1 MKTPIITVLLLTLTL
16 FSCGDDDGTEVVQ
29 DTVQETVQENPPPTS
44 SSTPETNTDVVATS
58 ELISTPDFNF
68 ISGTKLTVSLPVAP
82 TATIDYFIN
91 ICTDFTNEDNVIT
104 INYQSCKLRTA
115 ITAQTQEFTLSLSVV
130 ELQLIAQI
138 WPMESDAQVI
148 NAYWNIAESGHNWQ
162 IVF

>member
-1 MKTPIITVLLLTLTL
+1 MKTHIITALLLTLTL
-16 FSCGDDDGTEVVQ
+16 FGCGDDDGTEIVQ
-29 DTVQETVQENPPPTS
+29 GTVQETPPPTS
-44 SSTPETNTDVVATS
+44 STTPETNTDIVATS

-68 ISGTKLTVSLPVAP
+68 ISGTKLTVTLPVAP

-115 ITAQTQEFTLSLSVV
+115 ITSQTQEFTLSLSVA

-138 WPMESDAQVI
+138 WPMESDAKVM
-148 NAYWNIAESGHNWQ
+148 NAYWDIAESGHNWQ

>member
-1 MKTPIITVLLLTLTL
+1 MKPHIITAFLLTLTL
-16 FSCGDDDGTEVVQ
+16 FGCGDDDGTEIVQ
-29 DTVQETVQENPPPTS
+29 GTVQETPPPTS
-44 SSTPETNTDVVATS
+44 STTPESNTDIVATS

-68 ISGTKLTVSLPVAP
+68 ISGTKLTVTLPVAP

-91 ICTDFTNEDNVIT
+91 ICTDFTNEDNLIT

-115 ITAQTQEFTLSLSVV
+115 ITSQTQEFTLSLRVV

-138 WPMESDAQVI
+138 WPMESDAKVM
-148 NAYWNIAESGHNWQ
+148 NAYWDIAESGHNWQ

>member
-1 MKTPIITVLLLTLTL
+1 MKTHIITALLLTLTL
-16 FSCGDDDGTEVVQ
+16 FGCGDDDGTEIVQ
-29 DTVQETVQENPPPTS
+29 GTVQETPPPTS
-44 SSTPETNTDVVATS
+44 STTPETNTDIVATS

-68 ISGTKLTVSLPVAP
+68 ISGTKLTVTLPVAP

-138 WPMESDAQVI
+138 WPMESDAKVM
-148 NAYWNIAESGHNWQ
+148 NAYWDIAESGHNWQ

>member
-1 MKTPIITVLLLTLTL
+1 MKTHIITALLLTLTL
-16 FSCGDDDGTEVVQ
+16 FGCGDDDGTEIVQ
-29 DTVQETVQENPPPTS
+29 GTVQETPPPTS
-44 SSTPETNTDVVATS
+44 STTPESNTDIVATS

-68 ISGTKLTVSLPVAP
+68 ISGTKLTVTLPVAP

-91 ICTDFTNEDNVIT
+91 ICTDFTNEDNLIT

-115 ITAQTQEFTLSLSVV
+115 ITSQTQEFTLSLSVV

-138 WPMESDAQVI
+138 WPMESDAKVM
-148 NAYWNIAESGHNWQ
+148 NAYWDIAESGHNWQ

>member
-1 MKTPIITVLLLTLTL
+1 MKTHIITALLLTLTL
-16 FSCGDDDGTEVVQ
+16 FGCGDDDGTEIVQ
-29 DTVQETVQENPPPTS
+29 GTVQETPPPTS
-44 SSTPETNTDVVATS
+44 STTPETTTDIVATS

-68 ISGTKLTVSLPVAP
+68 ISGTKLTVTLPVAP

-91 ICTDFTNEDNVIT
+91 ICTDFTNEDNLIT

-115 ITAQTQEFTLSLSVV
+115 ITSQTQEFTLSLSVV

-138 WPMESDAQVI
+138 WPMESDAKVM
-148 NAYWNIAESGHNWQ
+148 NAYWDIAESGHNWQ

>member
-1 MKTPIITVLLLTLTL
+1 MKTHIITALLLTLTL
-16 FSCGDDDGTEVVQ
+16 FGCGDDDGTEIVQ
-29 DTVQETVQENPPPTS
+29 GTVQETPPPTS
-44 SSTPETNTDVVATS
+44 STTPETNTDIVATS

-68 ISGTKLTVSLPVAP
+68 ISGTKLTVTLPVAP

-91 ICTDFTNEDNVIT
+91 ICTDFTNEDNLIT

-115 ITAQTQEFTLSLSVV
+115 ITSQTQEFTLSLSVA

-138 WPMESDAQVI
+138 WPMESDAKVM
-148 NAYWNIAESGHNWQ
+148 NAYWDIAESGHNWQ

>member
-1 MKTPIITVLLLTLTL
+1 MKTHIITALLLTLTL
-16 FSCGDDDGTEVVQ
+16 FGCGDDDGTEIVQ
-29 DTVQETVQENPPPTS
+29 GTVQETPPQTS
-44 SSTPETNTDVVATS
+44 STTPETNTDIVATS

-68 ISGTKLTVSLPVAP
+68 ISGTKLTVTLPVAP

-91 ICTDFTNEDNVIT
+91 ICTDFTNEDNLIT

-115 ITAQTQEFTLSLSVV
+115 ITSQTQEFTLSLSVV

-138 WPMESDAQVI
+138 WPMESDAKVM
-148 NAYWNIAESGHNWQ
+148 NAYWDIAESGHNWQ

>member
-1 MKTPIITVLLLTLTL
+1 MKTHIITALLLTLTL
-16 FSCGDDDGTEVVQ
+16 FGCGDDDGTEIVQ
-29 DTVQETVQENPPPTS
+29 GTVQETPPPTS
-44 SSTPETNTDVVATS
+44 STTPESNTDIVATS

-68 ISGTKLTVSLPVAP
+68 ISGTKLTVTLPVAP

-115 ITAQTQEFTLSLSVV
+115 ITSQTQEFTLSLSVV

-138 WPMESDAQVI
+138 WPMESDAKVM
-148 NAYWNIAESGHNWQ
+148 NAYWDIAESGHNWQ

>member
-1 MKTPIITVLLLTLTL
+1 MKTHIITALLLTLTL
-16 FSCGDDDGTEVVQ
+16 FGCGDDDGTEIVQ
-29 DTVQETVQENPPPTS
+29 GTVQETPPPTS
-44 SSTPETNTDVVATS
+44 STTPETNTDIVATS

-68 ISGTKLTVSLPVAP
+68 ISGTKLTVTLPVAP

-91 ICTDFTNEDNVIT
+91 ICTDFTNEDNLIT

-115 ITAQTQEFTLSLSVV
+115 ITSQTQEFTLSLSVV

-138 WPMESDAQVI
+138 WPMESDAKVM
-148 NAYWNIAESGHNWQ
+148 NAYWDIAESGHNWQ

>member
-1 MKTPIITVLLLTLTL
+1 MKTYLITILLLTQTL
-16 FSCGDDDGTEVVQ
+16 LGCGDEERSEGNVDIA
-29 DTVQETVQENPPPTS
+29 QETPPPI
-44 SSTPETNTDVVATS
+44 SSTTDTVATS
-58 ELISTPDFNF
+58 ELVSTPEFNF
-68 ISGTKLTVSLPVAP
+68 ISGIKLTVTLPASP
-82 TATIDYFIN
+82 TVTIDYFIN

-115 ITAQTQEFTLSLSVV
+115 ITSQTQEFTLSLSVV

-148 NAYWNIAESGHNWQ
+148 NAYWDIAESGHNWQ

>member
-1 MKTPIITVLLLTLTL
+1 MKTHIITALLLTLTL
-16 FSCGDDDGTEVVQ
+16 FGCGDDDGTEIVQ
-29 DTVQETVQENPPPTS
+29 GTVQETPPPTS
-44 SSTPETNTDVVATS
+44 STTPETNTDIVATS

-68 ISGTKLTVSLPVAP
+68 ISGTKLTVTLPLAP

-91 ICTDFTNEDNVIT
+91 ICTDFTNEDNLIT

-115 ITAQTQEFTLSLSVV
+115 ITSQTQEFTLSLSVV

-138 WPMESDAQVI
+138 WPMESDAKVM
-148 NAYWNIAESGHNWQ
+148 NAYWDIAESGHNWQ